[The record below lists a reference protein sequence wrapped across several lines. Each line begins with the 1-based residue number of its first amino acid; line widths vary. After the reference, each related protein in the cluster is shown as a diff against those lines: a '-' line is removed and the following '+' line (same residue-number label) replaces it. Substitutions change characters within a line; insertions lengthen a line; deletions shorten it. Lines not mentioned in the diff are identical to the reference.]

1 VAVLAVLVA
10 GFTFLWFTVDLPADN
25 PLPQAAMVVA
35 SGGEE
40 LAVVGPD
47 GNRFEVR
54 LDQVAP
60 IAIQAVIAAEDRRFY
75 SHGGIDPIGLT
86 RAVWQNLRSDR
97 TQGGSTITQ
106 QLVKLLYTDGER
118 SFARKAQEAVLATKL
133 ERTADKDQIL
143 ERYLNVVYFGRGA
156 YGIEAAARAY
166 FGVAAADLQTG
177 QAALLAGL
185 IRSPETAEPDEDPT
199 EATRRRRTVLDGLVA
214 IGAITGEEAAA
225 ADAAALGTIPEAA
238 SATAARVAPH
248 FVDYVRQQAIEAVG
262 EEAVYGE
269 GLRIVTT
276 LDLRAQQGAEAAIAE
291 ILPDP
296 ADPQAALVA
305 LDTDGAVRAY
315 VGGRDYTGL
324 QLDLAR
330 GVAAGGTG
338 RQAGSTFKPFV
349 LSAALAAGTTLD
361 DVFPAPASIDLDIG
375 GVPWSVDNYG
385 GRSFGEATVG
395 QATAQSINTVYAQ
408 LLQGVGPHA
417 VVDAARAAGIT
428 SELQPDPSIALGT
441 APVSPLELARGY
453 LTFADDG
460 QRVDPYVISRIERRD
475 GSVLWEPDR
484 SDPERAI
491 DEGVSRAVTRALRGV
506 IDGGTGQAAAIDRPA
521 AGKTG
526 TTQDNADAW
535 FAGYVPGYAAVVWM
549 GYPEGS
555 LPMDDVH
562 GREVT
567 GGSFPAQIWHRYMA
581 VALDGREVADFPEP
595 PDDLLRGTTTSSSS
609 TSSTTTTTEPEPTST
624 VPPDDSTSTTTPPAS
639 STTVTTVPED
649 VGD

>member
-1 VAVLAVLVA
+1 MAVLAVLVA
-10 GFTFLWFTVDLPADN
+10 GFTFLWFTVDLPSDN

-47 GNRFEVR
+47 GTRIEVR

-60 IAIQAVIAAEDRRFY
+60 IAVQAVIAAEDRRFY
-75 SHGGIDPIGLT
+75 SHGGVDPIGLG

-133 ERTADKDQIL
+133 ERTADKDEIL
-143 ERYLNVVYFGRGA
+143 ERYLNIVYFGRGA

-214 IGAITGEEAAA
+214 TGAITGDEAAA
-225 ADAAALGTIPEAA
+225 ADAAPLGTIPEA
-238 SATAARVAPH
+238 SAGTSARIAPH

-262 EEAVYGE
+262 EDAVYGE

-276 LDLRAQQGAEAAIAE
+276 LDLRAQQAAEAAVAE
-291 ILPDP
+291 VLPDP
-296 ADPQAALVA
+296 TDPQAALVA

-330 GVAAGGTG
+330 GAAAGGTG

-349 LSAALAAGTTLD
+349 LSAALTSGVTLG
-361 DVFPAPASIDLDIG
+361 DVFPAPASIDLDVG
-375 GVPWSVDNYG
+375 GVPWSVENYG
-385 GRSFGEATVG
+385 GRSFGDATVG

-408 LLQGVGPHA
+408 LLQAVGPQA
-417 VVDAARAAGIT
+417 VVDAAHAAGIT
-428 SELQPDPSIALGT
+428 SDLAPDPSIALGT
-441 APVSPLELARGY
+441 APVSPLEMARGY

-460 QRVDPYVISRIERRD
+460 NRVDPYVISRIERRD

-484 SDPERAI
+484 AEPQRAI
-491 DEGVSRAVTRALRGV
+491 DEGVSRTVTRALRGV

-555 LPMDDVH
+555 VPMDDVH
-562 GREVT
+562 GRAVT
-567 GGSFPAQIWHRYMA
+567 GGSFPAEIWQRFMA
-581 VALDGREVADFPEP
+581 VALDGREVADFPDP
-595 PDDLLRGTTTSSSS
+595 PDDLLRGTTTTSSS
-609 TSSTTTTTEPEPTST
+609 TSSTTTTTEPE
-624 VPPDDSTSTTTPPAS
+624 STTTAPVEETTTTAPPPPTS
-639 STTVTTVPED
+639 STTTTVPED